1 MKVVILYRPNSEHGR
16 LVEAFAHDFTRAHPT
31 RKVELLN
38 IDTKEG
44 SALASLYDMMQ
55 LPAILALAQDGQL
68 LNSWQG
74 EQLPLMNEVAYY
86 AQG

>member
-1 MKVVILYRPNSEHGR
+1 MKVIILYRPNSEHAR
-16 LVEAFAHDFTRAHPT
+16 FVEEFVHDFTKVQPT
-31 RKVELLN
+31 RKVDLMD

-44 SALASLYDMMQ
+44 SAMASLYDMMQ
-55 LPAILALAQDGQL
+55 LPVILALDQEGRL